1 MVRSTRSLCR
11 CVGVLVGV
19 LVVGTLGGCGGPGEE
34 TEGDGTIGLT
44 IGVSASASDGATG
57 STDPTDGS
65 SSGIGGDP
73 ECPYSDPGG
82 DEDGD
87 GVANDADIC
96 PCEEDAAQRDF
107 DADGRGDVCDNALL
121 YAVTE
126 GEAPANLLK
135 TLVIASTTVEVL
147 GQTVEAACEF
157 EIPMLATGGEVLV
170 RLGASDRA
178 GLWLARL
185 DFANTGVR
193 ECNIA
198 ALGVEIVHLKVELTD
213 LTIEGTEPYAVG
225 FPFNPGDH
233 AAGRLEGEI
242 DGPQPIAIYG
252 NFVVLESDNENLSAP
267 GTTELSGIP
276 GDFARGAV
284 TVSESGE
291 RFATDWS
298 DPDFVVFDQVVSE
311 SGVRVQ
317 LVGMDG
323 LLKLRR

>member
-1 MVRSTRSLCR
+1 MCCWSIVRCP
-11 CVGVLVGV
+11 
-19 LVVGTLGGCGGPGEE
+19 LVVVMIGALAGCGEPGEE
-34 TEGDGTIGLT
+34 TTGEGSIGLT
-44 IGVSASASDGATG
+44 IGASASEGSGGGTDTG
-57 STDPTDGS
+57 DTTGGTEGGGS
-65 SSGIGGDP
+65 GVSGGDP
-73 ECPYSDPGG
+73 ECPFSDPQG
-82 DEDGD
+82 DEDSD
-87 GVANDADIC
+87 GIANDADIC
-96 PCEEDAAQRDF
+96 PCEENPEQRDF

-121 YAVTE
+121 YTITE

-147 GQTVEAACEF
+147 GQTVEASCEF

-185 DFANTGVR
+185 DFANTGIR

-225 FPFNPGDH
+225 FPFDPGDH

-252 NFVVLESDNENLSAP
+252 NFVVHESDNETLSQP
-267 GTTELSGIP
+267 GTTVLSGVP

-284 TVSESGE
+284 SVSESGQ

-298 DPDFVVFDQVVSE
+298 DPDFVVFDQVVSD